1 MEIAKP
7 EEKKLTSKLV
17 PKVIQEARS
26 VFREHGLKGVIRRF
40 GWKFFAF
47 FFIYYLIRDLTL
59 YVLIPWYIA
68 RHLL

>member
-1 MEIAKP
+1 MDMTKTD
-7 EEKKLTSKLV
+7 EKKFFTKLV

-26 VFREHGLKGVIRRF
+26 VFREQGLKGVIKKY

-47 FFIYYLIRDLTL
+47 FFLYYLIRDVTL
-59 YVLIPWYIA
+59 YILIPWYIA